1 MADYVHI
8 FDTTLRDGEQSP
20 GCSMNMQDKLQVA
33 HILDELGVD
42 VIEAGFPAAS
52 DGDFE
57 SVKAVGALGLNATV
71 CGLARTRRG
80 DIDAVA
86 RSLETA
92 RKGRLHI
99 FIATSPIH
107 REYKLKMSKQQII
120 AEATGAIQY
129 GLKFFDDIEITAEDA
144 GRTEMDYLVEYFQAA
159 VDAGARVLN
168 VPDTVGYVTPSEIRD
183 QYRHLSTHLKKPDSV
198 ILSCHNHNDLGL
210 AVANSLGAIEG
221 GARQV
226 ECTINGIG
234 ERAGNC
240 SLEEVVMAL
249 KTRNDR
255 YDMTTGIDTTKLY
268 PASRVVTAVTG
279 SRVQPNKAIVG
290 RNAFAHEAGIHQ
302 DGVLKHAETYEI
314 MKPETVGVPE
324 NSLVLGKHSGRHA
337 FSNRLEILGFSVS
350 KEQMEELFV
359 KFKQLADRKK
369 SVYDEDI
376 EALVLGTSQSGPWHL
391 DAISIHTEVE
401 EDGQAAEA
409 SLKLR
414 FDGQAPRIHSGRGD
428 GPVNAI
434 VNAIRKII
442 DEELHME
449 EFQVSAVSGGSDAQ
463 GRATVRATIGASRY
477 QGTGVSTDIVEASA
491 QAMVSIM
498 NRHHQHQGKDIAAPK
513 IAAAI

>member
-1 MADYVHI
+1 MADYVHV

-20 GCSMNMQDKLQVA
+20 GCSMNMQEKLRVA
-33 HILDELGVD
+33 RTLDDLGVD

-57 SVKAVGALGLNATV
+57 SVKAVGELSLDATI
-71 CGLARTRRG
+71 CGLSRTRRD

-92 RKGRLHI
+92 NRGRLHI

-107 REYKLKMSKQQII
+107 REFKLKMNKQQII
-120 AEATGAIQY
+120 DEATGAIEY
-129 GLKFFDDIEITAEDA
+129 GLQFFDDIEITAEDA
-144 GRTEMDYLVEYFQAA
+144 GRTELEYLVEYFQAA

-168 VPDTVGYVTPSEIRD
+168 VPDTVGYVTPGEIRQ
-183 QYRHLSTHLKKPDSV
+183 QYQYLSEHLNKPDSV
-198 ILSCHNHNDLGL
+198 ILSCHCHNDLGL

-249 KTRNDR
+249 RTRNDR
-255 YDMTTGIDTTKLY
+255 YGLQTGIDTTKLY
-268 PASRVVTAVTG
+268 PASRVVSAVTG

-302 DGVLKHAETYEI
+302 DGMLKHAETYEI

-337 FSNRLEILGFSVS
+337 FSKRLETLGFSI
-350 KEQMEELFV
+350 EREEMEELFV

-376 EALVLGTSQSGPWHL
+376 EALVLGRQQTGPWHL

-401 EDGQAAEA
+401 DSDQSAEA

-414 FDGQAPRIHSGRGD
+414 FDGGAPRIFNGHGD

-442 DEELHME
+442 KEELHLE
-449 EFQVSAVSGGSDAQ
+449 EFQVNAVSSGSDAQ
-463 GRATVRATIGASRY
+463 GQATVRATIGASRY

-491 QAMVSIM
+491 QAMVSVM
-498 NRHHQHQGKDIAAPK
+498 NRHHQHQGKDTAAPQ